1 MRIPTAVIFATL
13 ALTPALS
20 FAEVKDSGPG
30 GFTVKITTEINA
42 SPADVYQRVVHNVG
56 DWWSS
61 DHTFSGDAH
70 NLSIEDRPMGCFCEK
85 LPDHG
90 AARHMEVIYADPGKM
105 LRLSGGLGPLQ
116 PMAVSGSMTL
126 TFTAME
132 ALQTAP
138 GSGATGRTRLEVT
151 YAVAGYMPGGM
162 DALAKPVDGVLAEQF
177 TRLKTYIETGAPGN
191 KAR

>member
-1 MRIPTAVIFATL
+1 MRFRTIIIFGAL

-30 GFTVKITTEINA
+30 GFTVKIIMEINA
-42 SPADVYQRVVHNVG
+42 SPDVVYQRVVHNIG

-85 LPDHG
+85 LQDHG

-116 PMAVSGSMTL
+116 EMAVTGSLTLTTLPAMGSGS
-126 TFTAME
+126 
-132 ALQTAP
+132 
-138 GSGATGRTRLEVT
+138 TGRTRLSVT
-151 YAVAGYMPGGM
+151 YAVGGYMAGGL
-162 DALAKPVDGVLAEQF
+162 DALAKAVDGVLAEQF
-177 TRLKTYIETGAPGN
+177 TRLKTYIETGAPSD
-191 KAR
+191 KAH

>member
-1 MRIPTAVIFATL
+1 MRISTAVIFGAL

-30 GFTVKITTEINA
+30 GFTVKIIMEINA
-42 SPADVYQRVVHNVG
+42 SPDVVYQRVVHHVG

-90 AARHMEVIYADPGKM
+90 AARHMEVIYVDPGKM

-116 PMAVSGSMTL
+116 AMAVTGSMTL
-126 TFTAME
+126 TFTAM
-132 ALQTAP
+132 
-138 GSGATGRTRLEVT
+138 GSGATAGTRLEVT
-151 YAVAGYMPGGM
+151 YAVAGYMPGGLE
-162 DALAKPVDGVLAEQF
+162 ALAKPWTECSRNNSLASRPISSNRRPRQ
-177 TRLKTYIETGAPGN
+177 
-191 KAR
+191 

>member
-1 MRIPTAVIFATL
+1 MRFPTAIIFGAL

-42 SPADVYQRVVHNVG
+42 SPAEVYQRVVHNIG

-61 DHTFSGDAH
+61 AHTFSGDAH
-70 NLSIEDRPMGCFCEK
+70 NLSIEDRPLGCFCEK

-90 AARHMEVIYADPGKM
+90 AARHMEVIYVDPGKT

-116 PMAVSGSMTL
+116 EMAVTGSMTL
-126 TFTAME
+126 RFTAM
-132 ALQTAP
+132 
-138 GSGATGRTRLEVT
+138 GSGSTGGTRLEVT
-151 YAVAGYMPGGM
+151 YAVAGYMPGGL
-162 DALAKPVDGVLAEQF
+162 DALAKAVDGVLAEQF
-177 TRLKTYIETGAPGN
+177 TRLKTYIETGASSN
-191 KAR
+191 KAH